1 VFGLRLRGDYLES
14 KKEEQEPAD
23 QQLDEAFTANA
34 ASHRLCELD
43 LANDETVA
51 SISIRYRIEIA
62 AKILVV

>member
-1 VFGLRLRGDYLES
+1 M
-14 KKEEQEPAD
+14 KEEREPAD
-23 QQLDEAFTANA
+23 QQFDEAFTANA

-51 SISIRYRIEIA
+51 SISIRYRIEIT

>member
-1 VFGLRLRGDYLES
+1 MFCLRLRGDYLELN
-14 KKEEQEPAD
+14 ERRARAAD
-23 QQLDEAFTANA
+23 QQFDEDFTANA